1 MLPDLKKTEEKLIKV
16 STIDRLQRRKAF
28 KSFSDSITQVL
39 IWSEIKTGKPAEDL
53 ERSETVCEGFCNGS
67 PMMQDA
73 NYAISSGWARQTFVK
88 VLVSS
93 FDWLSLVF
101 SKSATQ
107 LFKKNLNSKV
117 FLAHVIS
124 SVYCSMKRTTI
135 CSISFTRIWELISMK
150 MK

>member
-1 MLPDLKKTEEKLIKV
+1 MLRDLEKTEENLAKFRQLTACRGEKPLKV
-16 STIDRLQRRKAF
+16 FPTRSHN
-28 KSFSDSITQVL
+28 VL
-39 IWSEIKTGKPAEDL
+39 IWSEIKTAKPAEDL

-67 PMMQDA
+67 MMQAA

-93 FDWLSLVF
+93 FDRLSLVF